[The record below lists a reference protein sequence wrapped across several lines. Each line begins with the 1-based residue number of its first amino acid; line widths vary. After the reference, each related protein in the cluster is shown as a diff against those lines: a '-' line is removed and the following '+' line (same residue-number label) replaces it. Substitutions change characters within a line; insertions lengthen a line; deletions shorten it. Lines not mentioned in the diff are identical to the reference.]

1 MTKVEKLARVVEA
14 QLPVFAVVAIGRWL
28 VGPLTRRLGKL
39 GGRYGRVVDRGVRL
53 ALVAALVATAMAAMA
68 EPPGPANSHSTT
80 RISRICRPTTNAR
93 LIALSVAAALVG
105 IASTSRASVL
115 AMVMATLMSVSGRS
129 PAAPCVAIAS
139 LVGATSAFARFGVG
153 IVALL
158 YAAKCRADDAD
169 NADVSVF
176 AGALVAGGV
185 NITAL
190 WVAMGVETL
199 NLLRRAVKPTK
210 RP

>member
-1 MTKVEKLARVVEA
+1 MTRVEKLARVVEA
-14 QLPVFAVVAIGRWL
+14 QLPVFVVVVVGRWL
-28 VGPLTRRLGKL
+28 VGPLTRRLGQL
-39 GGRYGRVVDRGVRL
+39 GGWYGRVVDRGVRL

-68 EPPGPANSHSTT
+68 ELAGPANSHSTT
-80 RISRICRPTTNAR
+80 HICRPTTNAR

-139 LVGATSAFARFGVG
+139 LVGATSAFARFGIG
-153 IVALL
+153 IAALL

-169 NADVSVF
+169 DADVSVF